1 MTDLGDRQ
9 PLDPAQAQLVARVR
23 NLMLISG
30 IATVLGIAVVIA
42 VIGYRVFRT
51 EGSLEATAQL
61 PRGAR
66 IVQTA
71 VAGDRIVVTIEIGGA
86 IEIRTFDAR
95 TLRQEG
101 RLQFG
106 VEP

>member
-1 MTDLGDRQ
+1 MTDLDDRQ
-9 PLDPAQAQLVARVR
+9 PLDPAQAQLFARVR
-23 NLMLISG
+23 TLMLVSG
-30 IATVLGIAVVIA
+30 IATVLGIGVVVTI
-42 VIGYRVFRT
+42 IGYRVFRT
-51 EGSLEATAQL
+51 EGSLEATVQL

-66 IVQTA
+66 VIQTT

-95 TLRQEG
+95 TLRPEG

>member
-1 MTDLGDRQ
+1 M
-9 PLDPAQAQLVARVR
+9 
-23 NLMLISG
+23 
-30 IATVLGIAVVIA
+30 LGIGVIIA
-42 VIGYRVFRT
+42 VIGYRLFRT
-51 EGSLEATAQL
+51 EGSIEATAQL

-66 IVQTA
+66 VIQTA

-95 TLRQEG
+95 TLRPEG

>member
-1 MTDLGDRQ
+1 M
-9 PLDPAQAQLVARVR
+9 LV
-23 NLMLISG
+23 SG
-30 IATVLGIAVVIA
+30 IATVLGIGVVITA
-42 VIGYRVFRT
+42 IGYRVFRT

-66 IVQTA
+66 IIQTA
-71 VAGDRIVVTIEIGGA
+71 VAGDHIVVTIEIGSA
-86 IEIRTFDAR
+86 TEIRTFDAR
-95 TLRQEG
+95 TLRQQG

>member
-9 PLDPAQAQLVARVR
+9 PLDPAQAQLFARVR
-23 NLMLISG
+23 TLMLISG
-30 IATVLGIAVVIA
+30 IATVLGIAVVIT

-51 EGSLEATAQL
+51 EGSLDAVAQL
-61 PRGAR
+61 PRGAH
-66 IVQTA
+66 ILQTA

-86 IEIRTFDAR
+86 TEIRTFDAR